1 MPYGLRDSDLSHI
14 IDAITQCDEISEVVL
29 FGSRAKGNYQPGSDI
44 DLAIKG
50 DRITHATV
58 NRLSECLNEEK
69 PLPYFFDVVH
79 YETLNNIPLREHID
93 RVGIMIFDTSEEVT
107 GASSSAVSIVDY
119 SHSL

>member
-1 MPYGLRDSDLSHI
+1 MPYGLRDSDLGYI
-14 IDAITQCDEISEVVL
+14 IDAITQFHEISEVVL

-50 DRITHATV
+50 DRITHAIV
-58 NRLSECLNEEK
+58 NCLSECLNEET

-79 YETLNNIPLREHID
+79 YETLNNVPLREHID
-93 RVGIMIFDTSEEVT
+93 RVGIAIFETSEVAT
-107 GASSSAVSIVDY
+107 DPAYAPVSRGDY